1 MPQLGGFMG
10 GIIIMTEKD
19 LEKIKVMQQLLEKQ
33 ITQEQAAKVLSIS
46 DRQVRNIFKRYKEL
60 GDQGVIS
67 KKIGRA
73 SNNHLSE
80 DLKRQALKIIVA
92 TYSDFGP
99 TLAQEK
105 LKENHGITISV
116 ESVRQLMITR
126 NLWIPK
132 GAPDPVVHRLRPR
145 RPFFGELMQADGS
158 KHRWFE
164 DRGPECTLLVLID
177 DATSS
182 TARLLFVPTETLEG
196 YFELVK
202 GFFIE
207 TGLPLAIYTDRFAV
221 FEVMRKNPLLEEP
234 ALTQFERAL
243 RELDIKLIKAKS
255 PQAKGRVERV
265 NRTFQD
271 RLVKELR
278 LQGISDIASANTFL
292 AGGEYLKKHNA
303 KFAIPAPKNGTVIR
317 ALKESQLAALD
328 RILSRNYKRTVQNDL
343 SFQYEGEIYQ
353 IYSVVLNSLRGCK
366 ITVWKDASNKIYA
379 ELNGKNLEIHSMKEN
394 EYFAPKFT
402 NEELMRTWK
411 TKKVNRPNK
420 NHPYKISYKLKNA
433 G

>member
-80 DLKRQALKIIVA
+80 DLKRQALKIIA
-92 TYSDFGP
+92 AMYSDFGP
-99 TLAQEK
+99 TLAHEK

-116 ESVRQLMITR
+116 ESVRQLMITC

-207 TGLPLAIYTDRFAV
+207 TGLPLAVYTDRFAV
-221 FEVMRKNPLLEEP
+221 FEVMRKNPSLEEP

-243 RELDIKLIKAKS
+243 RELDIKLIEC
-255 PQAKGRVERV
+255 V
-265 NRTFQD
+265 
-271 RLVKELR
+271 
-278 LQGISDIASANTFL
+278 
-292 AGGEYLKKHNA
+292 
-303 KFAIPAPKNGTVIR
+303 
-317 ALKESQLAALD
+317 
-328 RILSRNYKRTVQNDL
+328 
-343 SFQYEGEIYQ
+343 
-353 IYSVVLNSLRGCK
+353 
-366 ITVWKDASNKIYA
+366 
-379 ELNGKNLEIHSMKEN
+379 
-394 EYFAPKFT
+394 
-402 NEELMRTWK
+402 
-411 TKKVNRPNK
+411 
-420 NHPYKISYKLKNA
+420 
-433 G
+433 